1 MHGADHRGQRL
12 DHNAEVLVARSV
24 SGGLPPRPSEG
35 YNSGVVSP
43 IPKPQS
49 DDRQHRRS
57 IYAAES
63 TGLLILALLLFVFI
77 VIRYWRDIPWSAR

>member
-1 MHGADHRGQRL
+1 
-12 DHNAEVLVARSV
+12 
-24 SGGLPPRPSEG
+24 
-35 YNSGVVSP
+35 VVSP
-43 IPKPQS
+43 ILPKPQA
-49 DDRQHRRS
+49 DDRRHDDRLHEDRQHRRS